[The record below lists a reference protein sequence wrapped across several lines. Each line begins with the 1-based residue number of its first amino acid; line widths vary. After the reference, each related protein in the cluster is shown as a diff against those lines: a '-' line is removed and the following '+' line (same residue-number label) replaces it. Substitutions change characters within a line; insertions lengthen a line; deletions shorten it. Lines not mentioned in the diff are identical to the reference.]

1 MKLLSEEF
9 SVPSS
14 DPGIDLF
21 IRNKRRHDASAFSGE
36 RTVLFVHG
44 ATYPAS
50 TSFDLVLDG
59 RSWMDV
65 IADRGFDVY
74 LLDLRGYGRS
84 SRPPE
89 MSEPAE
95 QNPPLVRGDVALRDI
110 TLAVDFIRK
119 RRGID
124 KISLIGWSW
133 GTTLVATY
141 STMNSENVHRLV
153 LYAPL
158 WIRSPDK
165 RVAPPTAPLAAYR
178 QVLQRDARARWLA
191 GVPDHAKDSLIP
203 GSWFDKWVSE
213 TWATETNA
221 DMIAQKALRAP
232 NGVVQDVL
240 EFYNTGRGYFDPS
253 KITAPTLLAVPEWD
267 NDTPPYMAETL
278 FPLLPDNPLN
288 RLVLLPEGTHTMLM
302 ERNRELLF
310 DAVQTF
316 LEGSD

>member
-1 MKLLSEEF
+1 MDLLSEDF
-9 SVPSS
+9 FVPSS
-14 DPGIDLF
+14 DKGIDLF
-21 IRNKRRHDASAFSGE
+21 IRNKRRHDVSAFSGD

-50 TSFDLVLDG
+50 TSFDLALDR

-89 MSEPAE
+89 MSEPADR
-95 QNPPLVRGDVALRDI
+95 NPPLVRGDVALHDI
-110 TLAVDFIRK
+110 ATAVDFIRR

-124 KISLIGWSW
+124 RISLIGWSW

-141 STMNSENVHRLV
+141 ATMNPDTVHRLV

-158 WIRSPDK
+158 WIRSPDR
-165 RVAPPTAPLAAYR
+165 RVAPLAEPLKAYR
-178 QVLQRDARARWLA
+178 EVSQQDARTRWLA
-191 GVPDHAKDSLIP
+191 GVPDHARASLIP
-203 GSWFDKWVSE
+203 DNWFETWISA
-213 TWATETNA
+213 TWATETDA
-221 DMIAQKALRAP
+221 HAVDRGALRAP

-240 EFYNTGRGYFDPS
+240 EFYNDGHAYFDPG
-253 KITAPTLLAVPEWD
+253 KINVPTMLAVPEWD
-267 NDTPPYMAETL
+267 NDTPPYMAKTL
-278 FPLLPDNPLN
+278 FPLLPESEAS
-288 RLVLLPEGTHTMLM
+288 RLVILPEGTHTMIM

-310 DAVQTF
+310 SAVQDF
-316 LEGSD
+316 LEG